1 MEICSYW
8 VAELDKGARMAE
20 VAAPSLH
27 YTRAE
32 LVAIGR
38 HAPTLAPPPALL
50 DWVRRQIFPVLFLP
64 DTLPINLATVATV
77 AHHNTHPLLPPH
89 PLGGKTKEQSQLQEE
104 LKEVLKEV
112 LKEELKKLAERK
124 PKN

>member
-1 MEICSYW
+1 M
-8 VAELDKGARMAE
+8 
-20 VAAPSLH
+20 
-27 YTRAE
+27 
-32 LVAIGR
+32 
-38 HAPTLAPPPALL
+38 
-50 DWVRRQIFPVLFLP
+50 LFLP

>member
-38 HAPTLAPPPALL
+38 HAPALAPPPALL
-50 DWVRRQIFPVLFLP
+50 DWVRRQIFPVLFFP
-64 DTLPINLATVATV
+64 DLLFNPLYFSKISISLVASTTK
-77 AHHNTHPLLPPH
+77 THPR
-89 PLGGKTKEQSQLQEE
+89 GI
-104 LKEVLKEV
+104 
-112 LKEELKKLAERK
+112 
-124 PKN
+124 